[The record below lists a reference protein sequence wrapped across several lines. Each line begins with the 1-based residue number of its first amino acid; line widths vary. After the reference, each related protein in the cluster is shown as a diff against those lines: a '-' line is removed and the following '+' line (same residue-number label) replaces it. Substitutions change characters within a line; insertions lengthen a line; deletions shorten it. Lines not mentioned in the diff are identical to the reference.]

1 MDFIWLEFSKVA
13 LAHFLAVASPGPD
26 FAIVLRQSLRH
37 GRRTAVWTSIG
48 VGMAIT
54 LHVTYSL
61 LGLGLILKSSAVAF
75 DLVKYSGAAYL
86 AWLGWQALRSPS
98 RPPVSDPAVADQSV
112 QESRA
117 QPTARAA
124 WLTGFLTNA
133 LNPKATLFFVALF
146 VTVISAETPTVIRAG
161 YGAWMV
167 AATTGWFC
175 LVSVLFTRPAVRAAF
190 LRYGHWVDRVL
201 GAVFIAFAIS
211 LARASVR

>member
-37 GRRTAVWTSIG
+37 GRRTAIWTSVG

-75 DLVKYSGAAYL
+75 DIVKYSGAAYL

-112 QESRA
+112 QEFALS
-117 QPTARAA
+117 QPPGRLGSPVFSPTRS
-124 WLTGFLTNA
+124 T
-133 LNPKATLFFVALF
+133 PRRRFF
-146 VTVISAETPTVIRAG
+146 SSP
-161 YGAWMV
+161 
-167 AATTGWFC
+167 
-175 LVSVLFTRPAVRAAF
+175 
-190 LRYGHWVDRVL
+190 
-201 GAVFIAFAIS
+201 S
-211 LARASVR
+211 L